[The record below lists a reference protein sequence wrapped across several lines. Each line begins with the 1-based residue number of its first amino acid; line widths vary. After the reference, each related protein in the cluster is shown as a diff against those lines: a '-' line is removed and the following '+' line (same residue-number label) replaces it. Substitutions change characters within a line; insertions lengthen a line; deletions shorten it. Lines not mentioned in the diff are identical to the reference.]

1 MDVHAIADRPLG
13 DLAGDR
19 DAFLNRGEMPAGVRP
34 VVRAAW
40 HRSQAHGVNPAHPAR
55 RTCDPGELA
64 AARIREAG
72 LLSAAEPSL
81 RNVHLVLASQPHAI
95 ALTDIAGRV
104 LRLLTGGDVDDVDN
118 AALEAR
124 LLREGASWHERDIGC
139 NAVGT
144 ALATDAPIMML
155 GPEHYHSTCAAWTT
169 IGVPL
174 HDVSGTLT
182 GALGLW
188 LPNGRASS
196 HTWGWMLALGQAV
209 EARMAATPADA
220 ILHSPAPAH
229 DAALQAT
236 AAPKA
241 AAALQAVAA
250 REPAVSQLRFMIEN
264 APHGTFLQDRDLR
277 YTWAAGASAPFPAT
291 QCTGRTDFDLVEDP
305 ADARM
310 LTELKRSV
318 LRHGR
323 RTTAE
328 LSLVVEGVRRYF
340 HATYEPARD
349 SAGAVVGLVS
359 HVRDTTDERRTRD
372 ALREGEARFRTLA
385 DTMPHFAWMAD
396 ANGWISWYNERWYEY
411 TGLSL
416 GECEGWGWTRVHHP
430 DHVER
435 VKHRIR
441 HSWQTG
447 EPWEDTF
454 PLQARDGSYRWFLS
468 RALPIRDA
476 DGRVVRWFGTHTD
489 VTDRLAAEAARSESE
504 DRLRR
509 ITESGM
515 VGVLYWE
522 LQGRVSYANR
532 YVLDLLGY
540 TESDVDAGL
549 LDWRRITPPEWATA
563 DEAAIAELTIRGATT
578 PFEKEFL
585 TRDGRRVPVLLSA
598 ATYENDPE
606 RGITLV
612 ADMTERRRAALELER
627 LYEEAARAVRQREEV
642 IGFVSHD
649 LRNPLST
656 IAMASSLLLEPGVAA
671 ERKAFQADVI
681 RRAVEQMSRLIQ
693 DLLDVARLGA
703 SRFRLDL
710 ASEQPIALVHA
721 ALQLNSVSAEAAGV
735 RLQLEVQAALP
746 AVRADRQ
753 RVLQVFSN
761 LIANAVEHTP
771 RGGSAILRA
780 YPGHDDCV
788 AFSVVDTGVGIPAD
802 EQPFVF
808 DRFWQGRRG
817 GSGSGLGL
825 TICRGI
831 VEAHGGHVRVESEV
845 GRGTAF
851 TFTLPTA

>member
-19 DAFLNRGEMPAGVRP
+19 DAFLNRGELPAGVRP
-34 VVRAAW
+34 VVQAAW
-40 HRSQAHGVNPAHPAR
+40 RRSQAHGVNPAHPAR
-55 RTCDPGELA
+55 RTCDAGELA
-64 AARIREAG
+64 AARIREAS
-72 LLSAAEPSL
+72 LLHAAEPAL
-81 RNVHLVLASQPHAI
+81 RNVHLALAGQPHAI

-155 GPEHYHSTCAAWTT
+155 GPEHYHSACAAWTT

-174 HDVSGTLT
+174 HDASGTLT

-188 LPNGRASS
+188 LPNGHAHS

-209 EARMAATPADA
+209 EARMAAAPTEAQM
-220 ILHSPAPAH
+220 HGPAPAH
-229 DAALQAT
+229 DAAPQAT
-236 AAPKA
+236 AALPP
-241 AAALQAVAA
+241 AAALQVVAA
-250 REPAVSQLRFMIEN
+250 PEPAVPELRFMIEN
-264 APHGTFLQDRDLR
+264 APHSTFIQDRDLR
-277 YTWAAGASAPFPAT
+277 YTWAAGGSAPFRAT
-291 QCTGRTDFDLVEDP
+291 ECAGRTDFDLLEDP

-318 LRHGR
+318 LRDGR

-328 LSLVVEGVRRYF
+328 LSLVVEGVRRFF

-349 SAGAVVGLVS
+349 SAGAITGLVS
-359 HVRDTTDERRTRD
+359 YVRDTTDERRTRD

-396 ANGWISWYNERWYEY
+396 ANGWISWYNERWHEY

-447 EPWEDTF
+447 EAWEDTF
-454 PLQARDGSYRWFLS
+454 PLRARDGSYRWFLS

-476 DGRVVRWFGTHTD
+476 DGRVERWFGTHTD

-540 TESDVDAGL
+540 TESDVDAGRF
-549 LDWRRITPPEWATA
+549 DWRRITPPEWATA
-563 DEAAIAELTIRGATT
+563 DEAAIAELTSRGATT

-612 ADMTERRRAALELER
+612 LDMTERRRAALELER
-627 LYEEAARAVRQREEV
+627 LYEEAARAVRQREQV

-671 ERKAFQADVI
+671 DRKAVQADVI

-703 SRFRLDL
+703 SQFRLDL

-721 ALQLNSVSAEAAGV
+721 ALQLNTASAEAAGV
-735 RLQLEVQAALP
+735 RLLLEVQPALP

-780 YPGHDDCV
+780 DLGHDCV

-802 EQPFVF
+802 EQAFVF

-817 GSGSGLGL
+817 GRGSGLGL

-831 VEAHGGHVRVESEV
+831 VEAHGGHIRVESDV